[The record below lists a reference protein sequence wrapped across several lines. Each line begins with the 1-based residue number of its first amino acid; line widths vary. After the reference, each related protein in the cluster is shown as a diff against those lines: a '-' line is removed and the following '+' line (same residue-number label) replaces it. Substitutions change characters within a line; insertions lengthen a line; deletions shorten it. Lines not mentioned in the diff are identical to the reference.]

1 MQITVE
7 VPSEIS
13 QRGKR
18 KKFDMEAW
26 LKRQLGRA
34 EREVQL
40 LAHKAHFV
48 LLLAHLKYV
57 NDCLGRNID
66 ASDKTRTLLGLAL
79 SIVPPAH
86 MTGEL
91 VQDVTDTVL
100 AKILHKE
107 AIFFIHFD

>member
-1 MQITVE
+1 
-7 VPSEIS
+7 
-13 QRGKR
+13 
-18 KKFDMEAW
+18 MEAW

-57 NDCLGRNID
+57 NDCLGGNID

-91 VQDVTDTVL
+91 VQDVIVSKVKL
-100 AKILHKE
+100 N
-107 AIFFIHFD
+107 